1 MARVKA
7 ANARLVERALRLG
20 GTCSGEH
27 GIGFGKLRYLAREH
41 GESLDAMRAIKR
53 ALDPHDLMNP
63 GKLIP
68 QDNTGSPLAA
78 YGKA

>member
-1 MARVKA
+1 MVDTGDAAEMARVKA

-27 GIGFGKLRYLAREH
+27 GIGFGKLQYLAREH
-41 GESLDAMRAIKR
+41 GASLDTMRAIKR

-68 QDNTGSPLAA
+68 D
-78 YGKA
+78 